1 MIDGLPRRLSINCSA
16 FCFNENEELLLCC
29 SIVVLLFCISVI
41 RITSDRDVY
50 AISDVYMRLTEREI
64 GQS

>member
-1 MIDGLPRRLSINCSA
+1 MIEGLPSRRSISCSA
-16 FCFNENEELLLCC
+16 FCFNKNEDFLSYCSVFVLLL
-29 SIVVLLFCISVI
+29 CISVI
-41 RITSDRDVY
+41 RITSDRDVC

>member
-29 SIVVLLFCISVI
+29 FCISVI

>member
-16 FCFNENEELLLCC
+16 LIFNENKELLLCC
-29 SIVVLLFCISVI
+29 SIVVLLLCISVI